1 MERTKTN
8 GRKFHLCIEAYD
20 IIWEKESDVYGSKVI
35 EQMYDNLPEKV
46 SFNLECTTLG
56 DMQYP
61 DGDERKDAC
70 VCKLL
75 DEALPY
81 AYHFKVK
88 SYNYKS
94 YFKKVKKC
102 KKTGNDSN

>member
-1 MERTKTN
+1 MKKINDRI
-8 GRKFHLCIEAYD
+8 FHLCIEAYD
-20 IIWEKESDVYGSKVI
+20 IEWYKESNIYGPKAIDQMFEKLPNKVT
-35 EQMYDNLPEKV
+35 
-46 SFNLECTTLG
+46 FNLECTALG
-56 DMQYP
+56 DMQYQ
-61 DGDERKDAC
+61 DGDERKDVC

-81 AYHFKVK
+81 SYHFKVK

-102 KKTGNDSN
+102 KKTGNNSN